1 LWVVVRSRR
10 RPRRFALHLPVK
22 YRADGERRWHD
33 GLTVNLSAGGA
44 VIVGDAP
51 ASGAD
56 GIVVMIPLP
65 AASGCLIGRGR
76 IVRTA
81 STPARPERCSFAI
94 AVPHYRLEHQ
104 PAALT
109 RLDTLLQGC

>member
-1 LWVVVRSRR
+1 VVVRSRR

>member
-1 LWVVVRSRR
+1 M
-10 RPRRFALHLPVK
+10 
-22 YRADGERRWHD
+22 
-33 GLTVNLSAGGA
+33 
-44 VIVGDAP
+44 IVGDTP

-56 GIVVMIPLP
+56 GIVVMIALP
-65 AASGCLIGRGR
+65 EAAGCLIGRGR

-81 STPARPERCSFAI
+81 SAPARPDRCSFAI

-109 RLDTLLQGC
+109 RLDALLQGC